1 MSKLPL
7 YRLTVEPDEVEGMD
21 FVGFVDHPAHI
32 KKYVTMS
39 AAPVKVTRYHFNE
52 EKRIVKGVVI
62 STYQPIYRRDDDGFE
77 YNVYFTKEDAAVI
90 RDIFAKN
97 GYHNNVNLMHDMSR
111 KVENVGLIEMITV
124 NDART
129 NIPEEFADQNL
140 QKGSVIFAYK
150 VFDDVAW
157 KFVKENG
164 AGFSLEGWFKNIEVK
179 LSKPKKGKM
188 KKKKFDIWAALGMS
202 KPGSKKPV
210 FDKAKKDKYA
220 EATTVDG
227 AKVTWEGALEA
238 GTPLFVVPEGE
249 EPVLAPEGE
258 HSFEFDGV
266 MYVVKVDA
274 EGMIAE
280 VEVVEMEAED
290 SDAELAAAMTAK
302 FAAVEKSN
310 DDKFAAFKKE
320 SDERVAV
327 LAKAVEDLTE
337 AVELLNEGKSQ
348 HKRVA
353 GSDATPG
360 WKKIKK

>member
-280 VEVVEMEAED
+280 DRKSVV
-290 SDAELAAAMTAK
+290 
-302 FAAVEKSN
+302 
-310 DDKFAAFKKE
+310 
-320 SDERVAV
+320 
-327 LAKAVEDLTE
+327 
-337 AVELLNEGKSQ
+337 
-348 HKRVA
+348 
-353 GSDATPG
+353 
-360 WKKIKK
+360 

>member
-280 VEVVEMEAED
+280 VEVVEMEEQED
-290 SDAELAAAMTAK
+290 SEMAEAMTAK
-302 FAAVEKSN
+302 FAAVEKAN
-310 DDKFAAFKKE
+310 ADKFAAFKKE
-320 SDERVAV
+320 SDDRISVIASA
-327 LAKAVEDLTE
+327 LAELTE
-337 AVELLNEGKSQ
+337 AVEKLAEGKEQ
-348 HKRVA
+348 HKSTL
-353 GSDATPG
+353 GSDNPG